1 MLIEVGSKVS
11 LYFKTCHNG
20 TITNIDGTKVFVR
33 FDDNPGQEES
43 YSMNEFLK
51 MLKVTEE

>member
-11 LYFKTCHNG
+11 LYFNTCHNG
-20 TITNIDGTKVFVR
+20 TITNIDGSKVFVR
-33 FDDNPGQEES
+33 LDDKPDQEEV

-51 MLKVTEE
+51 ILKVIEE

>member
-11 LYFKTCHNG
+11 LYINTCHNG
-20 TITNIDGTKVFVR
+20 TITNIDGSKVFVR
-33 FDDNPGQEES
+33 FDDKPDQEES